1 MRATDVVPRFPT
13 AKGRLPDTAVADLP
27 EPQPLRRALGP
38 GVIAAGVGLASG
50 EFVIWPYISAN
61 VGLVF
66 LWAAVVGV
74 TAQYFLN
81 MEIERY
87 TLATGETAL
96 TGFSRLWRH
105 WGLLFALLAVLANI
119 WPGWATSSATV
130 LSYATGGWDI
140 TLVAVAELVVIGLA
154 LTLSPVVYR
163 TVEATQFLKVGAVV
177 VFLVIAVFLVVT
189 GDAWRG
195 LGQAVTH
202 AGQIPAG
209 LGAALVLGAMAF
221 AGAGGGQN
229 LVQSNWIRDK
239 GFGMGA
245 RIPRLVS
252 PVTGEDQ
259 AAPATGY
266 VFRPD
271 EENLRRWRGWWKV
284 ANTEQLVSFVA
295 ITIFTIFLMSL
306 LAYSTVFGTGVKNDV
321 TFLRAEGQVL
331 NDRVSGFGTFFWA
344 IGAVSLFAASMGICD
359 YVGRMVA
366 DILKTVYLSGSRVWT
381 ESRIYSLVVWFIVLF
396 GIAMITLGF
405 DQPLTLLVIS
415 ASVGGIMMF
424 LYSALLAWLNR
435 RALPGPIRIRGYRL
449 VVVLVVF
456 AFFGYFSV
464 VTLIDQIAKLT

>member
-1 MRATDVVPRFPT
+1 MTIPGLRP
-13 AKGRLPDTAVADLP
+13 ADLP
-27 EPQPLRRALGP
+27 EPQPLRRVLGP

-74 TAQYFLN
+74 VAQYFLN

-105 WGLLFALLAVLANI
+105 WGLVFALLAVLANI

-130 LSYATGGWDI
+130 LTYAVGGGDI
-140 TLVAVAELVVIGLA
+140 TVIAVVELLVIGAA
-154 LTLSPVVYR
+154 LTLSPVIYR
-163 TVEATQFLKVGAVV
+163 TVEATQFVKVGAVL
-177 VFLVIAVFLVVT
+177 VFLVIALFLAIT
-189 GDAWRG
+189 GDAYRG
-195 LGQAVTH
+195 LGEAVTH
-202 AGQIPAG
+202 VGQVPAQ

-239 GFGMGA
+239 NMGMGA

-266 VFRPD
+266 SFEPD
-271 EENLRRWRGWWKV
+271 EANMARWRGWWRV
-284 ANTEQLVSFVA
+284 ANIEQLVSFVA
-295 ITIFTIFLMSL
+295 ITIFTIFLMSM
-306 LAYSTVFGTGVKNDV
+306 LAYSTVFGADTASNV
-321 TFLRAEGQVL
+321 TFLRTEGEVL
-331 NDRVSGFGTFFWA
+331 NQRLSWFGTFFWA
-344 IGAVSLFAASMGICD
+344 IGALSLFAASMGICD
-359 YVGRMVA
+359 YVARMVA
-366 DILKTVYLSGSRVWT
+366 DNVKTVYLPGSARWT

-396 GIAMITLGF
+396 GIAMLTIGF
-405 DQPLTLLVIS
+405 DQPITLLVIS

-424 LYSALLAWLNR
+424 LYSALLALLNR
-435 RALPGPIRIRGYRL
+435 KLLPEPIRVRGYRL
-449 VVVLVVF
+449 VIVLLTF

-464 VTLIDQIAKLT
+464 LTLIDQFGKLF